1 MYNWKMKNMINK
13 KKYMNCVCWYDK
25 IRVLILC
32 VLYCGFDC
40 DVMNV
45 DVIDS
50 VILRNK

>member
-1 MYNWKMKNMINK
+1 MKNSK
-13 KKYMNCVCWYDK
+13 YKYDELKKYMNCVCWYDK

>member
-1 MYNWKMKNMINK
+1 MKNSK
-13 KKYMNCVCWYDK
+13 YKYDELKKYMNCVWYDK

-45 DVIDS
+45 DVIVS